1 MAGGVK
7 SSIDLAPAVPGL
19 LNPDY
24 TSKFYGYDILKLETG
39 KERLFIGTYQNVAYA
54 RNNKMAVLLP
64 QQKIEMFTADF
75 VTGLQTKIP
84 LENSLVNK
92 AIAYYQMAGYL
103 FKKNLYKN

>member
-1 MAGGVK
+1 
-7 SSIDLAPAVPGL
+7 
-19 LNPDY
+19 
-24 TSKFYGYDILKLETG
+24 
-39 KERLFIGTYQNVAYA
+39 
-54 RNNKMAVLLP
+54 MAVLLP